1 MSDNQTEVPPG
12 NYLWMGGIMDNEAVI
27 RLNIKHFRRL
37 IATERDEAKRKML
50 RQLFVE
56 EQEKFA
62 EALRRKLAKE

>member
-1 MSDNQTEVPPG
+1 
-12 NYLWMGGIMDNEAVI
+12 MDDEAVI